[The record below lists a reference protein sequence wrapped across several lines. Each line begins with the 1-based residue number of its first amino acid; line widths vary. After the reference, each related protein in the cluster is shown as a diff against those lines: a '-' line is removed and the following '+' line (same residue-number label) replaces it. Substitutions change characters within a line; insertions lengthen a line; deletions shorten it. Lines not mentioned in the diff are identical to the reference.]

1 MTNPITITLSPDE
14 ALVLQE
20 FFARFA
26 ESNEFSLSHNS
37 EFIAFMRL
45 SRQLDRA
52 SVVPFQDRYA
62 EHLSAAQERL
72 VFGFEGTAP
81 GVKPR
86 P

>member
-1 MTNPITITLSPDE
+1 MTNPVTITLSPDE

-45 SRQLDRA
+45 SRQLDKV
-52 SVVPFQDRYA
+52 SVAPFKDRYA
-62 EHLSAAQERL
+62 VYLGAAQERL
-72 VFGFEGTAP
+72 AFGFEGTAP
-81 GVKPR
+81 GVKP
-86 P
+86 